1 MPVGVPPKGGPL
13 GRSRSRLSASGLTT
27 YLRCPRQ
34 WYLTRKVGLS
44 SPSSIGQI
52 TGLVIEDALCR
63 VLMHRPGP
71 MDSFDGLRSWAYDLC
86 QEEAEKAWNEGEEA
100 WNARLW
106 KRDDSDWSTVE
117 VSDYESKIR
126 NGIDLFLEEV
136 EACYNQNGGPYLG
149 TYRSGSIPFRI
160 PSPAWG
166 NEPYFPVPEKI
177 RSLQARDWSV
187 EHAFEWQSQDEE
199 IQWNEAWEI
208 ARPWF
213 KDPRVHQPQ
222 RMFHPEGWAA
232 GELDLVV
239 RWDGN
244 VRLIDIKSGHSG
256 STFSESLQHQLRFYA
271 WLWSRTKEEGNVQSM
286 EGWYLSSKERIDYKA
301 PSKEELTLMDEEFLS
316 INETMRSMGEGASQ
330 LPANPFSGTADHIH
344 ACNGEGAGCGWCSVS
359 SENLDSAGPMNEKTR
374 AAMIQGVN
382 IQAPCSPFSEI
393 PSRVDVS
400 GELIA
405 QWGPLPN
412 HFNEPVLGAMLKAG
426 EATIAIEEAE
436 PGAFPSLHDSNE
448 TKVVIRNALPGV
460 WRDQPRLYVD
470 AHATIEAQSEEMV
483 NSTRIGLLRTRA
495 NVEGL
500 VLSIRQQNG
509 TRLDG
514 RPWSML
520 AFHLWD
526 GSHVVEVV
534 AFGSAINDRLLS
546 LQPGETIRLIGAELG
561 WRAGLVQLRIDV
573 RKTRIEL
580 PSPTFPSKTI

>member
-44 SPSSIGQI
+44 SPSSIGQV

-63 VLMHRPGP
+63 VLMQRPG
-71 MDSFDGLRSWAYDLC
+71 DVNSFDELKSWAYNLC
-86 QEEAEKAWNEGEEA
+86 KDEAQQAWNEGEEA

-106 KRDDSDWSTVE
+106 KRDDSDWSTVD
-117 VSDYESKIR
+117 VANYELKIR
-126 NGIDLFLEEV
+126 QGVDLFLEEV
-136 EACYNQNGGPYLG
+136 DACFNANGGPFIDEF
-149 TYRSGSIPFRI
+149 RSNSSPYKIPA
-160 PSPAWG
+160 PAWG
-166 NEPYFPVPEKI
+166 ERPVFPVPEKV
-177 RSLQARDWSV
+177 RSIQARDWSL
-187 EHAFEWQSQDEE
+187 EHPFEWQDKGEPVR
-199 IQWNEAWEI
+199 WNEAWEV

-222 RMFHPEGWAA
+222 RMFHPDGWAA
-232 GELDLVV
+232 GELDLVL

-244 VRLIDIKSGHSG
+244 IRLVDIKSGHSG
-256 STFSESLQHQLRFYA
+256 SAFSESLQHQLRFYA
-271 WLWSRTKEEGNVQSM
+271 WLWSRTEEEGEVISM
-286 EGWYLSSKERIDYKA
+286 EGWYLSSKERIEYSA
-301 PSKEELTLMDEEFLS
+301 PSEEELTLMDSEFYE
-316 INETMRSMGEGASQ
+316 INETMRSMGEGASM
-330 LPANPFSGTADHIH
+330 LPANPSTGNADHIE
-344 ACNGEGAGCGWCSVS
+344 ACSGESAGCSWCAVS
-359 SENLDSAGPMNEKTR
+359 TENIATAGPMNEKTR
-374 AAMIQGVN
+374 DMMLQGVQ
-382 IQAPCSPFSEI
+382 IQNPCLPFSEI
-393 PSRVDVS
+393 PSRVDVE

-436 PGAFPSLHDSNE
+436 PGAFPNLHESKNA
-448 TKVVIRNALPGV
+448 KVVIKNALPGV

-470 AHATIEAQSEEMV
+470 GNSEFLEQSDDYV
-483 NSTRIGLLRTRA
+483 GTTRIGLLRTRA
-495 NVEGL
+495 NVEGI
-500 VLSIRQQNG
+500 VLSIRRQNG
-509 TRLDG
+509 VRLDG

-534 AFGSAINDRLLS
+534 AFGSAISERLLS
-546 LQPGETIRLIGAELG
+546 LQPGENIRLIGAELG

-580 PSPTFPSKTI
+580 PRPEFTSKSI

>member
-52 TGLVIEDALCR
+52 TGLVVEDAVCR
-63 VLMHRPGP
+63 VLMHRPGV
-71 MDSFDGLRSWAYDLC
+71 MESLDELRAWAHALC
-86 QEEAEKAWNEGEEA
+86 EQEAETAWQEGEEA
-100 WNARLW
+100 WSNRLW
-106 KRDDSDWSTVE
+106 KREDSEWSTVE
-117 VSDYESKIR
+117 VEDYNKKIR
-126 NGIDLFLEEV
+126 HGIDLFLEEV
-136 EACYNQNGGPYLG
+136 EACFNQNGGPYINE
-149 TYRSGSIPFRI
+149 YRSGTSPFNV

-166 NEPYFPVPEKI
+166 EIPHFPVPEKV
-177 RSLQARDWSV
+177 RSLESRDWSV
-187 EHAFEWQSQDEE
+187 DHAFAWQAEDEP

-232 GELDLVV
+232 GELDLVI

-244 VRLIDIKSGHSG
+244 IRLVDIKSGHSG
-256 STFSESLQHQLRFYA
+256 SSFSESLQHQLRFYA
-271 WLWSRTKEEGNVQSM
+271 WLWSRTNEEGTVQQM
-286 EGWYLSSKERIDYKA
+286 EGWYLSSKERIIYSA
-301 PSKEELTLMDEEFLS
+301 PSDVELTSMDKEFFD
-316 INETMRSMGEGASQ
+316 INQTMRSMGEGAS
-330 LPANPFSGTADHIH
+330 LIPANPHQHKADHLQ
-344 ACNGEGAGCGWCSVS
+344 ACTGEAAGCGWCSVS
-359 SENLDSAGPMNEKTR
+359 TENLASAGPMNDATR
-374 AAMIQGVN
+374 QAMLHGFEIKS
-382 IQAPCSPFSEI
+382 PCLPFSNI
-393 PSRVDVS
+393 PSRVDVA

-436 PGAFPSLHDSNE
+436 PGAFLHLHDSKA
-448 TKVVIRNALPGV
+448 TKVVVTNALPGV

-470 AHATIEAQSEEMV
+470 AESKIVTQSGRDLP
-483 NSTRIGLLRTRA
+483 STRIGLLRTRA

-500 VLSIRQQNG
+500 VLSIRQQRG
-509 TRLDG
+509 KRLDG

-526 GSHVVEVV
+526 GHHVAEVV
-534 AFGSAINDRLLS
+534 AFGSAISERLLN
-546 LQPGETIRLIGAELG
+546 LQPGEKIRLIGAELG

-573 RKTRIEL
+573 RKTRVEL
-580 PSPTFPSKTI
+580 PGPSFASKSI

>member
-44 SPSSIGQI
+44 SPSSIGQV
-52 TGLVIEDALCR
+52 TGLVVEDALCR

-71 MDSFDGLRSWAYDLC
+71 MGSLDELRTWAYEHC
-86 QEEAEKAWNEGEEA
+86 KEEALTAWQEGENA

-106 KRDDSDWSTVE
+106 KRDESDWSTVE
-117 VSDYESKIR
+117 VENYEQKIR
-126 NGIDLFLEEV
+126 HGVDLFLEEV
-136 EACYNQNGGPYLG
+136 EACFNQNGGPFVEQ
-149 TYRSGSIPFRI
+149 YRSETPPFNV
-160 PSPAWG
+160 PSPALG
-166 NEPYFPVPEKI
+166 ETPLFPVPEKV
-177 RSLQARDWSV
+177 RSLQARDWSID
-187 EHAFEWQSQDEE
+187 HTFKWQEQGKD
-199 IQWNEAWEI
+199 IRWNEAWEI

-232 GELDLVV
+232 GELDLVL
-239 RWDGN
+239 RWDGRI
-244 VRLIDIKSGHSG
+244 RLVDIKSGHSG
-256 STFSESLQHQLRFYA
+256 GAFAESLQHQLRFYA
-271 WLWSRTKEEGNVQSM
+271 WLWSRTGEQGEVANM
-286 EGWYLSSKERIDYKA
+286 EGWYLSSKERIKYDA
-301 PSKEELTLMDEEFLS
+301 PSEEELTSMDLEFFN
-316 INETMRSMGEGASQ
+316 INEQMRRMGEGASL
-330 LPANPFSGTADHIH
+330 LPAHAQNNTADHLH
-344 ACNGEGAGCGWCSVS
+344 ACSGEAAGCGWCSVATD
-359 SENLDSAGPMNEKTR
+359 NLQTSGPMNEATR
-374 AAMIQGVN
+374 ESMMQGIEIQT
-382 IQAPCSPFSEI
+382 PCMPFADI

-412 HFNEPVLGAMLKAG
+412 HFNEPVLGAMMKAG

-436 PGAFPSLHDSNE
+436 PGAFSHLHESSE
-448 TKVVIRNALPGV
+448 TKVVIKNALPGV

-470 AHATIEAQSEEMV
+470 GHSEIVPQSDSVEP
-483 NSTRIGLLRTRA
+483 STRIGLLRTRA

-500 VLSIRQQNG
+500 VLSIRQQSG
-509 TRLDG
+509 MRLDG

-534 AFGSAINDRLLS
+534 AFGSAISERLLS
-546 LQPGETIRLIGAELG
+546 LQPGEKIRLIGAELG

-580 PSPTFPSKTI
+580 SGPSFASKGI

>member
-34 WYLTRKVGLS
+34 WYLTRKVGIS
-44 SPSSIGQI
+44 SPSSIGQV

-71 MDSFDGLRSWAYDLC
+71 MDSLDTLRSWAYNLC
-86 QEEAEKAWNEGEEA
+86 QEEAEKAWNEGEVA
-100 WNARLW
+100 WIARLW
-106 KRDDSDWSTVE
+106 KRNDSDWSTVE
-117 VSDYESKIR
+117 VSNYESKIR

-136 EACYNQNGGPYLG
+136 EACYNQNGGPYLE

-166 NEPYFPVPEKI
+166 NEPHFPVPEKI

-187 EHAFEWQSQDEE
+187 EHAFEWQSQDKE

-244 VRLIDIKSGHSG
+244 IRLIDIKSGHSG

-301 PSKEELTLMDEEFLS
+301 PSKEELTLMDEEFLT
-316 INETMRSMGEGASQ
+316 INETMRSIGEGASQ

-344 ACNGEGAGCGWCSVS
+344 ACEGESAGCGWCGVS
-359 SENLDSAGPMNEKTR
+359 SENLDTAGPMNEKTR
-374 AAMIQGVN
+374 MAMIQGIN
-382 IQAPCSPFSEI
+382 IKAPCAPFSEI

-405 QWGPLPN
+405 QGGPLPN

-426 EATIAIEEAE
+426 EVTIAIEEAE

-470 AHATIEAQSEEMV
+470 AHASIEAQSEEMV

>member
-71 MDSFDGLRSWAYDLC
+71 MDSFDALRSWAYDLC
-86 QEEAEKAWNEGEEA
+86 KEEAEKAWNEGEVA

-136 EACYNQNGGPYLG
+136 EACYNQNGGPYLE

-166 NEPYFPVPEKI
+166 NKPHFPVPEKI

-271 WLWSRTKEEGNVQSM
+271 WLWSRTKEEGDVQSM
-286 EGWYLSSKERIDYKA
+286 EGWYLSSKERIDYKG

-344 ACNGEGAGCGWCSVS
+344 ACNGESAGCGWCSVS
-359 SENLDSAGPMNEKTR
+359 SENLDTAGPMNEKTR

-436 PGAFPSLHDSNE
+436 PGAFPSLHGSNE

-470 AHATIEAQSEEMV
+470 ARASIEAQSEEMV

-534 AFGSAINDRLLS
+534 AFGSAINDRLLG
-546 LQPGETIRLIGAELG
+546 LQPGENIRLIGAELG

>member
-1 MPVGVPPKGGPL
+1 M
-13 GRSRSRLSASGLTT
+13 SASGLTT

-71 MDSFDGLRSWAYDLC
+71 MDSFDALRSWAYDLC
-86 QEEAEKAWNEGEEA
+86 QEEAENAWSEGEVA

-106 KRDDSDWSTVE
+106 KRDDSDWPTVE

-126 NGIDLFLEEV
+126 NGVDLFLEEV
-136 EACYNQNGGPYLG
+136 EACYNQNGGPYLE

-160 PSPAWG
+160 PSPTWG
-166 NEPYFPVPEKI
+166 NKPYFPVPEKI

-271 WLWSRTKEEGNVQSM
+271 WLWSRTKEEGDVQSM
-286 EGWYLSSKERIDYKA
+286 EGWYLSSKERIDYKS

-316 INETMRSMGEGASQ
+316 INETMRNMGEGASQ
-330 LPANPFSGTADHIH
+330 LPANSFSGTADHIH

-470 AHATIEAQSEEMV
+470 AHASIEPQSEEMV

-500 VLSIRQQNG
+500 VLSIRRQNG

-546 LQPGETIRLIGAELG
+546 LQPGETIRLIG
-561 WRAGLVQLRIDV
+561 
-573 RKTRIEL
+573 
-580 PSPTFPSKTI
+580 

>member
-1 MPVGVPPKGGPL
+1 
-13 GRSRSRLSASGLTT
+13 
-27 YLRCPRQ
+27 
-34 WYLTRKVGLS
+34 
-44 SPSSIGQI
+44 
-52 TGLVIEDALCR
+52 
-63 VLMHRPGP
+63 MHRPGP
-71 MDSFDGLRSWAYDLC
+71 MDSLDALRSWAYNLC
-86 QEEAEKAWNEGEEA
+86 QEEAEKAWNDGEA
-100 WNARLW
+100 DWNARLW

-117 VSDYESKIR
+117 VSEYEVKIR

-136 EACYNQNGGPYLG
+136 EACYNQNGGPYLE

-166 NEPYFPVPEKI
+166 NEPHFPVPEKI

-187 EHAFEWQSQDEE
+187 EHAFEWQAHNEE

-239 RWDGN
+239 RWDGS

-256 STFSESLQHQLRFYA
+256 SAFSESLQHQLRFYA
-271 WLWSRTKEEGNVQSM
+271 WLWSRTKEDGDVQSM
-286 EGWYLSSKERIDYKA
+286 EGWYLSSKERIDYNA
-301 PSKEELTLMDEEFLS
+301 PSEEELTLMDTEFLS
-316 INETMRSMGEGASQ
+316 INETMRNMGEGASK
-330 LPANPFSGTADHIH
+330 LPASPFSGTSDHIH
-344 ACNGEGAGCGWCSVS
+344 ACNGDGAGCGWCSVS
-359 SENLDSAGPMNEKTR
+359 SENLDTVGPMNEETR
-374 AAMIQGVN
+374 AAMIEGIN
-382 IQAPCSPFSEI
+382 IQSPCSPFSEI

-436 PGAFPSLHDSNE
+436 PGAFPSLHDSDE
-448 TKVVIRNALPGV
+448 TKVVIQNALPGV

-470 AHATIEAQSEEMV
+470 AHSIINTQSAEMTS
-483 NSTRIGLLRTRA
+483 STRIGLLRTRA

-534 AFGSAINDRLLS
+534 AFGSAINDRLLG
-546 LQPGETIRLIGAELG
+546 LQPGEKIRLIGAELG

>member
-136 EACYNQNGGPYLG
+136 EACYNQHGGPYLE

-166 NEPYFPVPEKI
+166 NEPYFPAPEKI

-187 EHAFEWQSQDEE
+187 EHAFEWQSQDEQ

>member
-71 MDSFDGLRSWAYDLC
+71 MDSFDALRSWAYDLC
-86 QEEAEKAWNEGEEA
+86 QEEAENAWSEGEVA

-126 NGIDLFLEEV
+126 NGVDLFLEEV
-136 EACYNQNGGPYLG
+136 EACYNQNGGPYLE

-166 NEPYFPVPEKI
+166 NEPHFPVPEKI

-187 EHAFEWQSQDEE
+187 EHAFEWQSQDKE

-271 WLWSRTKEEGNVQSM
+271 WLWSRTKEEGDVQSM

-330 LPANPFSGTADHIH
+330 LPANSFSGTADHIH

-359 SENLDSAGPMNEKTR
+359 SENLDTAGPMNEKTR

-470 AHATIEAQSEEMV
+470 ARASIEAQSEEMV

-534 AFGSAINDRLLS
+534 AFGSAINDRLLG
-546 LQPGETIRLIGAELG
+546 LQPGENIRLIGAELG